1 MIKDEIERIRDELFS
16 HQFDAETNQL
26 IVQKFSKNLAK
37 LKDFLHKVDKEVE
50 GLLIFNQKE
59 VDQSQFEDVTSKF
72 SSINSVS
79 QLKNLLHSYD
89 LLSSCQS
96 TVISESLSKLHK
108 IPTPDD
114 ITSHFSRFH
123 VLKESEL

>member
-50 GLLIFNQKE
+50 GLLIFN
-59 VDQSQFEDVTSKF
+59 
-72 SSINSVS
+72 
-79 QLKNLLHSYD
+79 
-89 LLSSCQS
+89 
-96 TVISESLSKLHK
+96 
-108 IPTPDD
+108 
-114 ITSHFSRFH
+114 
-123 VLKESEL
+123 